1 MGKEENINY
10 NSYKEPYFGMYQDQ
24 NGILVLGIY
33 ADNQSVLNRIKS
45 IGIEVKNGS
54 IYFVHKTVK
63 PLKVIE
69 LTSNDTQ
76 LKALRVLATLAL
88 GTTATNNGQ
97 GSNLLERINQEEV
110 KNKYQNNIQERDNV
124 LREIR
129 YRMAQDPN
137 YKPPTWVP
145 EVDYKHLNNNGVEP
159 NNNIRGGF
167 VDNLDF
173 MQSLSNQFPHW
184 DLNG

>member
-1 MGKEENINY
+1 MGKENINY
-10 NSYKEPYFGMYQDQ
+10 NNYNEPYFGMYQDQ
-24 NGILVLGIY
+24 NGTLVLGIY
-33 ADNQSVLNRIKS
+33 ADSQSVLNKIKS

-54 IYFVHKTVK
+54 MYFVHKVVK
-63 PLKVIE
+63 PLKVID
-69 LTSNDTQ
+69 LTSNETQ
-76 LKALRVLATLAL
+76 LKALRVLAAIAW

-110 KNKYQNNIQERDNV
+110 KNKYQNDIQERNNV

-145 EVDYKHLNNNGVEP
+145 EVDYRHFNINGVEP
-159 NNNIRGGF
+159 NNNRGGDF
-167 VDNLDF
+167 SDNVDFL
-173 MQSLSNQFPHW
+173 QSLSNQFPHW